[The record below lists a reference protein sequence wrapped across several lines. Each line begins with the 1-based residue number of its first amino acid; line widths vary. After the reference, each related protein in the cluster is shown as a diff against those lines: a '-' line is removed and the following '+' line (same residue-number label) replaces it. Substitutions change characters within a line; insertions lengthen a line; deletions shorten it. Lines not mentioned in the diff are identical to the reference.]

1 MQPNDKGC
9 SGLTI
14 NWSSRSERLLALAL
28 FLAGFLLFKEGRGEE
43 QMMGGSLLSI
53 HFPVQ

>member
-43 QMMGGSLLSI
+43 QMIGGSLLSI